1 MKRLSAIFAILLAIG
16 TSLSAQDNPSK
27 YGISCVIEGDSMTV
41 AIWCYWDS
49 NHDGPCYAILS
60 QSCNILVIDDIDSIP
75 YERHGDTVVLLERID
90 TVRFVYRLPLGRF
103 VSDDGIIDLRREDN
117 WYPHRNDKV
126 CFIYMSI
133 YEYDKI
139 AILNDYLLGVDVARK
154 EGDFNIDKECDG
166 IHLTLLPNHNVL
178 SANITPWDDPIM
190 NAATFNIVKL
200 KAAEFDSAAQLS
212 GNWEYINSKRD
223 PNAADTAIFL
233 EWGRDL
239 DVTIEDMSECGFS
252 NFGQIPYIELAGG
265 DFCCTRLHHD
275 STYMVPC
282 GMKMSKDGFIGGTIR
297 DDYDYEQGYVYI
309 YPYDSASKRVGRP
322 YVYPTGPYWRPSM
335 RAEFWGKDGWFYVEG
350 ILTNRNAGIEGNDYF
365 YVYYKVR
372 PKALRDN

>member
-282 GMKMSKDGFIGGTIR
+282 GMKMSKDGFIGGSIC